1 MWCRTTRCSPPP
13 RLAGS
18 KSVSGW
24 NYRSSKDTTPSAQ
37 YCYAH
42 VGRTGRLELAEDG
55 KLLSTIDT
63 DARALGVD
71 PGMAETLTKS
81 CRWFSPGAPGSRQK
95 IRYR

>member
-1 MWCRTTRCSPPP
+1 MVSDYTLFTTATVGRFQV
-13 RLAGS
+13 
-18 KSVSGW
+18 VSGW

-71 PGMAETLTKS
+71 PGVAETLTKS
-81 CRWFSPGAPGSRQK
+81 CRWFSQELRDPANK
-95 IRYR
+95 